1 MDEGQFG
8 RARTELGLALAIAEK
23 HGMERWLANSQCD
36 LAFAELGDGRIDEAA
51 LLFGEALAAAARMGW
66 TENVAFCLVGCTAIA
81 AAAGELDHA
90 GHLLG
95 QAEGLCEDIH
105 LMLEAY
111 AEAVRARVEGELR
124 FRLGEDRLQALRTE
138 GRSLSMEDAV
148 SDALAAVDST
158 R

>member
-1 MDEGQFG
+1 M
-8 RARTELGLALAIAEK
+8 
-23 HGMERWLANSQCD
+23 
-36 LAFAELGDGRIDEAA
+36 
-51 LLFGEALAAAARMGW
+51 
-66 TENVAFCLVGCTAIA
+66 
-81 AAAGELDHA
+81 
-90 GHLLG
+90 LG
-95 QAEGLCEDIH
+95 QAERLCEDIH
-105 LMLEAY
+105 LMLEVY